1 MSDKGNYEIIDCDKN
16 GEKYVQ
22 DGYQAVAE
30 QNIAMRVRDYLNE
43 RVAWRYFILIALLN
57 LIVMSSTMIVAHE
70 ISSPFSLWF
79 IDTTLLMLMAG
90 GYVLIVGFC
99 WDISLILFGM
109 FIDFL
114 RGRLRLNIP
123 ERLSLAGSRSL
134 RFFPSGIA
142 GIFIILLTSYAI
154 LGTSNITLLS
164 FKVLGTITEWRDPI
178 FWNLE
183 GPLFQW
189 LSTLAIN
196 TTFWDALYH
205 SCWLLEMTM
214 VCFLVIVSQGSRVV
228 FFYGYSMIILYY
240 VGRFVGMLSPVK
252 GPAFYMPQYFDHA
265 DGSLTKMA
273 VEKLTT
279 TLSLPPEQ
287 AIEQGGILLGG
298 ISAMPSL
305 HIGMVILTSYWL
317 YTARKW
323 TVFITAPW
331 IIMVWISTVVL
342 GWHYL
347 IDGVGGLFLA
357 IFSIWATRFLLK
369 FSWCGLAKN
378 I

>member
-1 MSDKGNYEIIDCDKN
+1 MSE
-16 GEKYVQ
+16 E
-22 DGYQAVAE
+22 YQAIEE
-30 QNIAMRVRDYLNE
+30 QNLLSRVREYLFDNAE
-43 RVAWRYFILIALLN
+43 WRYFLLLLLLSAL
-57 LIVMSSTMIVAHE
+57 VMSSTMTVANV

-79 IDTTLLMLMAG
+79 IDTTLLMAMAG
-90 GYVLIVGFC
+90 GYLLIIGFL

-109 FIDFL
+109 TVNVL
-114 RGRLRLNIP
+114 RGKLGLNIS
-123 ERLSLAGSRSL
+123 ERLSLESSRSF
-134 RFFPSGIA
+134 RFFSNGIPA
-142 GIFIILLTSYAI
+142 VFIILITSYAI

-164 FKVLGTITEWRDPI
+164 FKVLGSFTEWRDPI
-178 FWNLE
+178 FWQLE
-183 GPLFQW
+183 APLFEW
-189 LSTLAIN
+189 LATIPTN

-214 VCFLVIVSQGSRVV
+214 VCFLIIVSQGSRTV

-240 VGRFVGMLSPVK
+240 VGRFVGMLNPVK
-252 GPAFYMPQYFDHA
+252 GPAFYRPEYFDHK
-265 DGSLTKMA
+265 DGSLTQMA

-287 AIEQGGILLGG
+287 AIEEGGILLGG

-323 TVFITAPW
+323 TLVATIPW
-331 IIMVWISTVVL
+331 VIMVWTSTVVL
-342 GWHYL
+342 GWHYVV
-347 IDGVGGLFLA
+347 DGFGGLLLA
-357 IFSIWATRFLLK
+357 IFSIWLTRYLMK
-369 FSWCGLAKN
+369 FSWGGLAKN